1 MTCSSLTDP
10 PSVRKE
16 SALKKRIPLLLALC
30 LLLTVPALAAEDS
43 MENFVRSKTY
53 TGQFS
58 DLSADSVFFRNVSA
72 LYEYGLSVGK
82 PDGTYGLKDP
92 LTVGQ
97 AVIFAG
103 RIRSLYRTGDPEQ
116 GPAAYRTDGQAAAEA
131 YLRYLQAEDILGT
144 ELDKQLTQLATRA
157 QMAHV
162 LANLLPPEALP
173 SINDE
178 LVTEGYATRRFITDV
193 TEYTPYQQDILTLY
207 RSGVCAGADAH
218 GSFLPDAPI
227 TRGAA
232 AAMLTRL
239 ADPSLRV
246 TLNWDLSYAYSA
258 QGTTLASLVE
268 PGAYIPSPATA
279 DEIDS
284 DVRYMLSRGENALT
298 LRYVGL
304 SAIKARDVMQQ
315 ALASVKLRCEQG
327 YNAVS
332 CSYSLAGDMTLTFSA
347 AGAGDRT
354 QDHRAATMAS
364 AIAVHDQLWA
374 NRQITASMTE
384 LEKARVYY
392 TWVCDNCVYDYKA
405 GDDSISHTPYS
416 LFELGTAVCD
426 GYTGAYNLLL
436 KLEGIDCTSL
446 SNNSHIWTVATLDGT
461 EYHIDTT
468 WGDNGRAIDYSY
480 FAMTEERSQA
490 EHPW

>member
-1 MTCSSLTDP
+1 MTCSSPTDL

-16 SALKKRIPLLLALC
+16 SAVKKYIPLLLALC

-43 MENFVRSKTY
+43 MSNFVRVKTY

-58 DLSADSVFFRNVSA
+58 DLSADSVFYSNVSA

-82 PDGTYGLKDP
+82 ADGTYGLNDP

-97 AVIFAG
+97 TVIFAG

-116 GPAAYRTDGQAAAEA
+116 GPAACRAEGQTATES
-131 YLRYLQAEDILGT
+131 YLRYLQAEGILGT
-144 ELDKQLTQLATRA
+144 ELDGQLTQFATRA

-162 LANLLPPEALP
+162 LANILPPEALP
-173 SINDE
+173 AINHE

-193 TEYTPYQQDILTLY
+193 TEYTPYQQDILALY
-207 RSGVCAGADAH
+207 RSGVCAGNDAH
-218 GSFLPDAPI
+218 GTFLPDASI

-246 TLNWDLSYAYSA
+246 TLGWDLSYGYSA

-268 PGAYIPSPATA
+268 PGTYILSPATPQ
-279 DEIDS
+279 ELDS
-284 DVRYMLSRGENALT
+284 SVRYMLSNGEQTLA
-298 LRYVGL
+298 LRYSDL
-304 SAIKARDVMQQ
+304 SVVKARDVMQQ
-315 ALASVKLRCEQG
+315 ALAVVKGYCEQG
-327 YNAVS
+327 YNAAS
-332 CSYSLAGDMTLTFSA
+332 CSYSLTGDMTLTFSA

-354 QDHRAATMAS
+354 QDHRTAAMAS
-364 AIAVHDQLWA
+364 AIAIHDQLWA

-392 TWVCDNCVYDYKA
+392 TWICDNCVYDYTA
-405 GDDSISHTPYS
+405 GSESVSHTPYS

-436 KLEGIDCTSL
+436 KLEGIDCTAL
-446 SNNSHIWTVATLDGT
+446 SNSSHIWTVATLDGT

-468 WGDNGRAIDYSY
+468 WGDSDRAIDYRY
-480 FAMTEERSQA
+480 FAMTEERSRA
-490 EHPW
+490 AHPW

>member
-1 MTCSSLTDP
+1 M
-10 PSVRKE
+10 
-16 SALKKRIPLLLALC
+16 KKRLPLLLALC

-43 MENFVRSKTY
+43 MDNFVRSKTY
-53 TGQFS
+53 SQQFS
-58 DLSADSVFFRNVSA
+58 DLTADSVFYSNVSA

-82 PDGTYGLKDP
+82 PDGTFGLRDS

-103 RIRSLYRTGDPEQ
+103 RIRSLYRTGDPEL
-116 GPAAYRTDGQAAAEA
+116 GPAAYRTEGQATAVP
-131 YLRYLQAEDILGT
+131 YLLYLQAEGILGT
-144 ELDKQLTQLATRA
+144 ELDGQLSSAATRA

-173 SINDE
+173 AINEE
-178 LVTEGYATRRFITDV
+178 LVSEGYATRRFITDV
-193 TEYTPYQQDILTLY
+193 TEYTPYQQDILALY
-207 RSGVCAGADAH
+207 RTGVCAGVDAY
-218 GSFLPDAPI
+218 GTFLPDSAI

-239 ADPSLRV
+239 ADPALRV
-246 TLNWDLSYAYSA
+246 TLDWDLSYAYSA
-258 QGTTLASLVE
+258 KGATLASLVE
-268 PGAYIPSPATA
+268 PGTYVASPAA
-279 DEIDS
+279 AGEMDS
-284 DVRYMLSRGENALT
+284 AIRYMLSRGESTLT
-298 LRYVGL
+298 LRYPGL
-304 SAIKARDVMQQ
+304 SAVKARQVMQQ
-315 ALASVKLRCEQG
+315 ALSTVKLYCEQG
-327 YNAVS
+327 YNSVS

-347 AGAGDRT
+347 AGVGDRIQEYRT
-354 QDHRAATMAS
+354 SAMGAA
-364 AIAVHDQLWA
+364 IEVHDQLWA
-374 NRQITASMTE
+374 NRQITSGMTE

-392 TWVCDNCVYDYKA
+392 TWVCENTAYDYQA

-436 KLEGIDCTSL
+436 KLEGIDCTAL

-461 EYHIDTT
+461 AYHIDTT
-468 WGDNGRAIDYSY
+468 WGDSGPAINYSY
-480 FAMTEERSQA
+480 FAMTEEQSRA

>member
-1 MTCSSLTDP
+1 MKKSL
-10 PSVRKE
+10 
-16 SALKKRIPLLLALC
+16 PLLLALC

-43 MENFVRSKTY
+43 MDNFVRSKTY
-53 TGQFS
+53 DQQFS
-58 DLSADSVFFRNVSA
+58 DLSADSVFYSNVSA

-82 PDGTYGLKDP
+82 PDGTFGLKDS

-103 RIRSLYRTGDPEQ
+103 RIRSLYRTGDPEL
-116 GPAAYRTDGQAAAEA
+116 GPAAYRAEGQAVAAP
-131 YLRYLQAEDILGT
+131 YLLYLQAEGILGT
-144 ELDKQLTQLATRA
+144 ELDGQLTSAATRA

-162 LANLLPPEALP
+162 LANLLPAEVLP
-173 SINDE
+173 AVNEE
-178 LVTEGYATRRFITDV
+178 LVSEGYATRRFITDV

-207 RSGVCAGADAH
+207 RTGVCAGVDAY
-218 GSFLPDAPI
+218 GTFLPDSAI

-239 ADPSLRV
+239 ADPTLRV
-246 TLNWDLSYAYSA
+246 TLDWDLSYAYSA
-258 QGTTLASLVE
+258 KGTTLASLVE
-268 PGAYIPSPATA
+268 PGTYIASPAT
-279 DEIDS
+279 DEEMDS
-284 DVRYMLSRGENALT
+284 TVRYMLSRGENALT
-298 LRYVGL
+298 LRYPGL
-304 SAIKARDVMQQ
+304 SATKARQVMQQ
-315 ALASVKLRCEQG
+315 ALSTVKLYCEQG

-347 AGAGDRT
+347 AGVGDRA
-354 QDHRAATMAS
+354 QDYRTAAMDA

-374 NRQITASMTE
+374 DQQITSHMTE

-392 TWVCDNCVYDYKA
+392 TWVCENTTYDYQA

-436 KLEGIDCTSL
+436 KLEGIDCTAL
-446 SNNSHIWTVATLDGT
+446 SNSSHIWTVATLDGT

-468 WGDNGRAIDYSY
+468 WGDSGRTISYNY
-480 FAMTEERSQA
+480 FAMTEAQSRL

>member
-157 QMAHV
+157 QMG
-162 LANLLPPEALP
+162 P
-173 SINDE
+173 
-178 LVTEGYATRRFITDV
+178 
-193 TEYTPYQQDILTLY
+193 
-207 RSGVCAGADAH
+207 CAGE
-218 GSFLPDAPI
+218 PPAP
-227 TRGAA
+227 G
-232 AAMLTRL
+232 
-239 ADPSLRV
+239 
-246 TLNWDLSYAYSA
+246 
-258 QGTTLASLVE
+258 
-268 PGAYIPSPATA
+268 SPALHQ
-279 DEIDS
+279 
-284 DVRYMLSRGENALT
+284 R
-298 LRYVGL
+298 
-304 SAIKARDVMQQ
+304 
-315 ALASVKLRCEQG
+315 
-327 YNAVS
+327 
-332 CSYSLAGDMTLTFSA
+332 
-347 AGAGDRT
+347 
-354 QDHRAATMAS
+354 
-364 AIAVHDQLWA
+364 
-374 NRQITASMTE
+374 
-384 LEKARVYY
+384 
-392 TWVCDNCVYDYKA
+392 
-405 GDDSISHTPYS
+405 
-416 LFELGTAVCD
+416 
-426 GYTGAYNLLL
+426 
-436 KLEGIDCTSL
+436 
-446 SNNSHIWTVATLDGT
+446 
-461 EYHIDTT
+461 
-468 WGDNGRAIDYSY
+468 
-480 FAMTEERSQA
+480 
-490 EHPW
+490 

>member
-58 DLSADSVFFRNVSA
+58 DLSADSVFFRNVS

-268 PGAYIPSPATA
+268 PGAYILSPATA

-392 TWVCDNCVYDYKA
+392 IWVCDNCVYDYKA

-480 FAMTEERSQA
+480 FAMTEERSRA

>member
-1 MTCSSLTDP
+1 M
-10 PSVRKE
+10 
-16 SALKKRIPLLLALC
+16 KKRLPLLLALC
-30 LLLTVPALAAEDS
+30 LLLTVPALAAENS
-43 MENFVRSKTY
+43 MGNFVRSKTY
-53 TGQFS
+53 GQQFS
-58 DLSADSVFFRNVSA
+58 DLTADSVFYSNVSA

-82 PDGTYGLKDP
+82 PDGTFGLKDS

-103 RIRSLYRTGDPEQ
+103 RIRSLYRTGEAEL
-116 GPAAYRTDGQAAAEA
+116 GPAAYRTEGQATAVP
-131 YLRYLQAEDILGT
+131 YLLYLQAEGILGT
-144 ELDKQLTQLATRA
+144 ELDSQLTNAATRA

-162 LANLLPPEALP
+162 LASLLPAEALP
-173 SINDE
+173 AINGE

-207 RSGVCAGADAH
+207 RTGVCAGVDAY
-218 GSFLPDAPI
+218 GTFLPDSAI

-239 ADPSLRV
+239 ADPALRV
-246 TLNWDLSYAYSA
+246 TLDWDLSYAYSA
-258 QGTTLASLVE
+258 KGTTLASLVE
-268 PGAYIPSPATA
+268 PGTYIASPITDA
-279 DEIDS
+279 EMDS
-284 DVRYMLSRGENALT
+284 AVRYMLSRGENTLT
-298 LRYVGL
+298 LRYPGL
-304 SAIKARDVMQQ
+304 SAAKARQVMQQ
-315 ALASVKLRCEQG
+315 ALSTVKLYCEQG

-354 QDHRAATMAS
+354 QAYRTSAMEAA
-364 AIAVHDQLWA
+364 IEIHDQLWA
-374 NRQITASMTE
+374 DRQITSGMTE

-392 TWVCDNCVYDYKA
+392 TWVCENTVYDYQA
-405 GDDSISHTPYS
+405 GDKSISHTPYS
-416 LFELGTAVCD
+416 LFTLGTAVCD

-436 KLEGIDCTSL
+436 KLEGIDCTAL

-468 WGDNGRAIDYSY
+468 WGDSGRTISYNY
-480 FAMTEERSQA
+480 FAMTEERSWA